1 MIEQNE
7 NIEIFMLTLKQNQL
21 LNFLIVCI
29 EKYGVSPSYE
39 EICEELDLKSKSGIH
54 RIVKSLEERGYIER
68 LENKARAIAPK
79 KHPNGQIYNSVV
91 INFKD
96 KFINKHSHS
105 HSITEKFKSKKDQIP
120 LLGKIAAGSPIE
132 AISNHGEYLEV
143 PSSLLTSE
151 NCYALYVE
159 GDSMIDEGIFD
170 GDTIIINKKTN
181 INNGD
186 IVVALIDNEEAT
198 LKKFRKKGDSIALE
212 PANKNYKTQIYGP
225 DRIVIQGKMS
235 GLIRSY
241 N

>member
-1 MIEQNE
+1 MIEQIT
-7 NIEIFMLTLKQNQL
+7 NIEVIMLTVKQNQL
-21 LNFLIVCI
+21 LNYLIIRI
-29 EKYGVSPSYE
+29 EKDGVSPSYE
-39 EICEELDLKSKSGIH
+39 EICKELELKSKSGIH

-79 KHPNGQIYNSVV
+79 KYPNGQTYNSDV

-105 HSITEKFKSKKDQIP
+105 MIKNLKFETNEIP

-132 AISNHGEYLEV
+132 AISNYGEYLDI
-143 PSSLLTSE
+143 PSLLSTSE
-151 NCYALYVE
+151 DCYALHVE

-170 GDTIIINKKTN
+170 GDTVIINKKTN
-181 INNGD
+181 IHNGD
-186 IVVALIDNEEAT
+186 IVVALIDKEEAT

-212 PANKNYKTQIYGP
+212 PANKHYKTQIYGP

-235 GLIRSY
+235 GLIRCY

>member
-1 MIEQNE
+1 MIEQNR
-7 NIEIFMLTLKQNQL
+7 NIKVLMLTLKQNQL
-21 LNFLIVCI
+21 LNFIILRI

-39 EICEELDLKSKSGIH
+39 EMCEELELKSKSGIN

-79 KHPNGQIYNSVV
+79 KHPNGQTYNSDV

-105 HSITEKFKSKKDQIP
+105 LIKNLKPQKDQIP
-120 LLGKIAAGSPIE
+120 LLGKIAAGTPIE
-132 AISNHGEYLEV
+132 AISNYGEYLDV
-143 PSSLLTSE
+143 PSSFLTSE
-151 NCYALYVE
+151 DCYALYVE

-170 GDTIIINKKTN
+170 GDTVIIDKKTN
-181 INNGD
+181 IINGD
-186 IVVALIDNEEAT
+186 IIVALIDNEEAT

>member
-1 MIEQNE
+1 
-7 NIEIFMLTLKQNQL
+7 MLTLKQNQL
-21 LNFLIVCI
+21 LNFIILRI

-39 EICEELDLKSKSGIH
+39 EMCEELELKSKSGIN

-68 LENKARAIAPK
+68 LENKARAIAPRK
-79 KHPNGQIYNSVV
+79 YPNGQTYNSDV

-105 HSITEKFKSKKDQIP
+105 LIKNLNPQKDQIP
-120 LLGKIAAGSPIE
+120 LLGKIAAGTPIE
-132 AISNHGEYLEV
+132 AISNYGEYLDV
-143 PSSLLTSE
+143 PSSFLTSE
-151 NCYALYVE
+151 DCYALYVE

-170 GDTIIINKKTN
+170 GDTVIIDKKTN

-186 IVVALIDNEEAT
+186 IIVALIDNEEAT

>member
-1 MIEQNE
+1 MIEQKVNTE
-7 NIEIFMLTLKQNQL
+7 DFMLTLKQNQL
-21 LNFLIVCI
+21 LNFLII
-29 EKYGVSPSYE
+29 RIQKFGVSPSYE
-39 EICEELDLKSKSGIH
+39 EMCDELGLKSKSGIN

-79 KHPNGQIYNSVV
+79 KYPNGQTYNSDI

-96 KFINKHSHS
+96 KYISKHSQPAS
-105 HSITEKFKSKKDQIP
+105 TNFKSQENQIP

-132 AISNHGEYLEV
+132 AISNHGEYLDV

-151 NCYALYVE
+151 DCYALHVE

-170 GDTIIINKKTN
+170 GDTVIINKKAN

-186 IVVALIDNEEAT
+186 IIVALIDNEEAT

>member
-1 MIEQNE
+1 MIEQNM
-7 NIEIFMLTLKQNQL
+7 NIKVLMLTLKQNQL
-21 LNFLIVCI
+21 LNFIILRI

-39 EICEELDLKSKSGIH
+39 EMCEELELKSKSGIN

-79 KHPNGQIYNSVV
+79 KHPNGQTYNSDV

-105 HSITEKFKSKKDQIP
+105 LIKNLNPQKDQIP
-120 LLGKIAAGSPIE
+120 LLGKIAAGTPIE
-132 AISNHGEYLEV
+132 AISNYGEYLDV
-143 PSSLLTSE
+143 PSSFLTSE
-151 NCYALYVE
+151 DCYALYVE

-170 GDTIIINKKTN
+170 GDTVIIDKKTN

-186 IVVALIDNEEAT
+186 IIVALIDNEEAT

>member
-1 MIEQNE
+1 MIEQNR
-7 NIEIFMLTLKQNQL
+7 NIKVLMLTLKQNQL
-21 LNFLIVCI
+21 LNFIILRI

-39 EICEELDLKSKSGIH
+39 EMCEELELKSKSGIN

-79 KHPNGQIYNSVV
+79 KHPNGQTYNSDV

-105 HSITEKFKSKKDQIP
+105 LINNLKPQKDQIP
-120 LLGKIAAGSPIE
+120 LLGKIAAGTPIE
-132 AISNHGEYLEV
+132 AISNYGEYLDV
-143 PSSLLTSE
+143 PSSFLTSE
-151 NCYALYVE
+151 DCYALYVE

-170 GDTIIINKKTN
+170 GDTVIIDKKTN

-186 IVVALIDNEEAT
+186 IIVALIDNEEAT